1 MEHGK
6 VIPIDIR
13 HEMSTSYLSYAMS
26 VIVGRA
32 LPDVRDG
39 LKPVHRRILYGMN
52 ESGTTSDKPYKKS
65 ARIVGDVMG
74 RYHPHGDGAIY
85 DSMVRMAQDFSY
97 RNPLVDGH
105 GNFGS
110 IDGDAPA
117 AMRYTEVRLSKIA
130 MEMLSDINKET
141 VDFIPNFDESLQ
153 EPVVLPARIPNL
165 LVNGSSGIAVGMATN
180 IPPHQLGEVIDGLVL
195 MIDQDEEVT
204 LEELML
210 KIQGP
215 DFPTGSS
222 ILGREGIRSAYATGR
237 GKIKVRALASIEKIE
252 SGKSQI
258 VVNEIPY
265 MVNKA
270 HLIEKIAELAR
281 EKKLDG
287 ITDLRDESDRNGMR
301 IVIELRRDV
310 NPNVM
315 LNQLYK
321 HTQLQENF
329 NVIMLALV
337 NGKPRVLNLKEV
349 LHYYLQHQ
357 KDVIVRRTKFDLA
370 KAEARAHILE
380 GLKIALDHLDAVI
393 KTIRQAA
400 NAEIARNNLM
410 SNFGLSEKQA
420 QAILDLRLQ
429 RLTALE
435 REKIQDEYLAIIKLI
450 EELRSILADEKK
462 VLQIIKEEILAIKAK
477 YNDKRKTRIVDD
489 EDELTIEDLT
499 ADEDIVITLT
509 HQGYVKRMSVNTYRS
524 QKRGGRGVSGMN
536 TKEED
541 FVEHLYITTT
551 HNHILF
557 LTNKG
562 KMYHLRGY
570 EIPESGRQAKGT
582 AIINL
587 LQLDNDEQINTI
599 IPVRDYDPDKF
610 LFMATKNGVVKKTPL
625 SDYSNV
631 RKVGLIAINLDEDD
645 ELIGARLTNGDQIII
660 LATRNGQSICF
671 PEKDVRSMGRNTHG
685 VKGISLKA
693 YDLVVGMEIYKE
705 DNQLLVLTG
714 KGLGKK
720 TNLSEYRLQTRGGK
734 GIKTIN
740 LREKGDYVA
749 TVKVVNNSH
758 ELMIV
763 TTEGI
768 IIRQDVEGIS
778 LIGRDTKG
786 VRVMKLDKND
796 MVVSAAKLIKNSTD
810 N

>member
-1 MEHGK
+1 
-6 VIPIDIR
+6 
-13 HEMSTSYLSYAMS
+13 
-26 VIVGRA
+26 
-32 LPDVRDG
+32 
-39 LKPVHRRILYGMN
+39 
-52 ESGTTSDKPYKKS
+52 
-65 ARIVGDVMG
+65 
-74 RYHPHGDGAIY
+74 
-85 DSMVRMAQDFSY
+85 
-97 RNPLVDGH
+97 
-105 GNFGS
+105 
-110 IDGDAPA
+110 
-117 AMRYTEVRLSKIA
+117 
-130 MEMLSDINKET
+130 
-141 VDFIPNFDESLQ
+141 
-153 EPVVLPARIPNL
+153 
-165 LVNGSSGIAVGMATN
+165 
-180 IPPHQLGEVIDGLVL
+180 
-195 MIDQDEEVT
+195 
-204 LEELML
+204 
-210 KIQGP
+210 
-215 DFPTGSS
+215 
-222 ILGREGIRSAYATGR
+222 
-237 GKIKVRALASIEKIE
+237 
-252 SGKSQI
+252 
-258 VVNEIPY
+258 
-265 MVNKA
+265 
-270 HLIEKIAELAR
+270 
-281 EKKLDG
+281 
-287 ITDLRDESDRNGMR
+287 
-301 IVIELRRDV
+301 
-310 NPNVM
+310 
-315 LNQLYK
+315 
-321 HTQLQENF
+321 
-329 NVIMLALV
+329 
-337 NGKPRVLNLKEV
+337 
-349 LHYYLQHQ
+349 
-357 KDVIVRRTKFDLA
+357 
-370 KAEARAHILE
+370 
-380 GLKIALDHLDAVI
+380 
-393 KTIRQAA
+393 
-400 NAEIARNNLM
+400 
-410 SNFGLSEKQA
+410 
-420 QAILDLRLQ
+420 
-429 RLTALE
+429 
-435 REKIQDEYLAIIKLI
+435 
-450 EELRSILADEKK
+450 
-462 VLQIIKEEILAIKAK
+462 
-477 YNDKRKTRIVDD
+477 
-489 EDELTIEDLT
+489 
-499 ADEDIVITLT
+499 
-509 HQGYVKRMSVNTYRS
+509 MSVNTYRS